1 MKFNIKKMYHDTVKV
16 LTDHQVE
23 ISTALAVIAI
33 AAARTA
39 EPVDPEEEAARMELA
54 AMYQDLLDV
63 INKHIDTINEKL
75 GEDDAT

>member
-1 MKFNIKKMYHDTVKV
+1 MKFNIKKMYKDTVKV

-39 EPVDPEEEAARMELA
+39 EPISAEEEEAVIELSKKNQE
-54 AMYQDLLDV
+54 MLDV
-63 INKHIDTINEKL
+63 ITKHIESINLKL
-75 GEDDAT
+75 DSEV